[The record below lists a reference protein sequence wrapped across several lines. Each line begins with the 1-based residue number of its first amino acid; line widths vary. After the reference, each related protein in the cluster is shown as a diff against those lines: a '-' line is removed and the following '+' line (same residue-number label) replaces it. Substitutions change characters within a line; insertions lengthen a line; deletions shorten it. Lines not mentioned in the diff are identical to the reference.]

1 MKKTSLFLFLL
12 ILSISI
18 FSGQHN
24 KNQEGRKSAFPCFS
38 NTGDLIFLF
47 EQEGEGIFL
56 GEQKIPWQN
65 EIQKEKLL
73 IKGNASSPTIKIDN
87 QNRMWIAWQEEDLGR
102 LDVYLACLEDG
113 QLKYRNKISEN
124 FKGENTS
131 PSLES
136 DLNGNTWMTW
146 INNNENHSR
155 ILVKDIKNGR
165 TWQVNSSSIS
175 LAYTPRIAI
184 DKTNIVWIFW
194 VSQQNDQD
202 VIFVSHFDGID
213 WSENSSLHK
222 DSRYPHINPEVCL
235 DIKGYPWIVWSA
247 YDGKDYE
254 IWYSYWNGREWST
267 ETRIT
272 DNSGISDIYPHIA
285 FLPGNLPLVAWSQM
299 GIESHVFLVLREKGK
314 WSQEIRIDSENGWN
328 RKPRLAVSGFNIGI
342 VWDNVTESKSYIRMK
357 ILTYPDLFQE
367 NSRKKTMRHFP
378 ARTHYPR
385 KKTKVFTLNS
395 DLNDE
400 EYIAFGDSITYGVL
414 SRTWFPDKGYVPR
427 LEHLLR
433 SHFSAPKVLN
443 RGIPGEQTLEGLAR
457 IETVL
462 TQDKSKNLLLME
474 GTNDMTGGIPSET
487 TAFNIEEMIKKCI
500 QFDVFPLIATI
511 IPRSDILW
519 SLGIRDRTLL
529 FNKLLEKIVPAYS
542 LPLVDQYGTF
552 MDYPDGYLSLFSD
565 GAHPNELGYE
575 LMAEAWFESIKKIPL
590 PPVNLKAERK
600 INKYLFY
607 DEHINVVT
615 WEANPLLFPEI
626 QLANYQ
632 IFRKKDEESDKD
644 FEMIATVPADT
655 FVFLDRKV
663 LPTQI
668 YNYYIQAESIEG
680 IRGPVSITTTDR

>member
-1 MKKTSLFLFLL
+1 
-12 ILSISI
+12 
-18 FSGQHN
+18 
-24 KNQEGRKSAFPCFS
+24 
-38 NTGDLIFLF
+38 
-47 EQEGEGIFL
+47 
-56 GEQKIPWQN
+56 
-65 EIQKEKLL
+65 
-73 IKGNASSPTIKIDN
+73 
-87 QNRMWIAWQEEDLGR
+87 MWIAWQEEDLGR

-131 PSLES
+131 PSLEF

-202 VIFVSHFDGID
+202 VIFVSHFDGVD

>member
-1 MKKTSLFLFLL
+1 MKKTRPFLFLL
-12 ILSISI
+12 IFSILLY
-18 FSGQHN
+18 SGQHN
-24 KNQEGRKSAFPCFS
+24 KNQEGRKSVFPCFS
-38 NTGDLIFLF
+38 SKGDFLFLF

-56 GEQKIPWQN
+56 GKQNIPWQN
-65 EIQKEKLL
+65 ELQKEKLL
-73 IKGNASSPTIKIDN
+73 IKGNVFSPTIRADN
-87 QNRMWIAWQEEDLGR
+87 QSRMWIAWQEEDLGK
-102 LDVYLACLEDG
+102 LDIYLACLEDG
-113 QLKYRNKISEN
+113 QLKFRDKISEN
-124 FKGENTS
+124 FEGENTS
-131 PSLES
+131 PSFEF
-136 DLNGNTWMTW
+136 DLYGNIWMTW
-146 INNNENHSR
+146 INNDENHSR
-155 ILVKDIKNGR
+155 ILVKNTKNGK
-165 TWQVNSSSIS
+165 TWQVNSSSTS
-175 LAYTPRIAI
+175 FTYTPKIAV
-184 DKTNIVWIFW
+184 DRTNIVWAFW
-194 VSQQNDQD
+194 VSQQNGRD
-202 VIFVSHFDGID
+202 VIFVSHFDGVD
-213 WSENSSLHK
+213 WSENSSLNE
-222 DSRYPHINPEVCL
+222 DSRYPHITPEVCL

-267 ETRIT
+267 ETQIT
-272 DNSGISDIYPHIA
+272 NNSGISDIYPHLA
-285 FLPGNLPLVAWSQM
+285 FLPGNIPLVAWSQM
-299 GIESHVFLVLREKGK
+299 GIESHVFLALREKGK

-328 RKPRLAVSGFNIGI
+328 RRPRLTVFGFNIGI
-342 VWDNVTESKSYIRMK
+342 AWENVIDNKSYIRTK
-357 ILTYPDLFQE
+357 ILTYSDLFQKKFI
-367 NSRKKTMRHFP
+367 KKTIRHLP
-378 ARTHYPR
+378 IRTHLPR
-385 KKTKVFTLNS
+385 KKTKAFTLNL

-433 SHFSAPKVLN
+433 LQFSAAKVLN

-462 TQDKSKNLLLME
+462 TQDKSKHLLLME

-487 TAFNIEEMIKKCI
+487 AAFNIEEMIKKCI
-500 QFDVFPLIATI
+500 QFGVYPLIATI

-519 SLGIRDRTLL
+519 HFGIRDRTIL
-529 FNKLLEKIVPAYS
+529 FNTLLEEIVPSYS

-552 MDYPDGYLSLFSD
+552 MDHPDGYLSLFSD

-575 LMAEAWFESIKKIPL
+575 LMAETWFESIKKIPL

-600 INKYLFY
+600 INKYLFF

-632 IFRKKDEESDKD
+632 IFKKKYEDSDQD

-655 FVFLDRKV
+655 FVFWDRKV
-663 LPTQI
+663 SPAQI

-680 IRGPVSITTTDR
+680 IKGPVSITTTDR

>member
-24 KNQEGRKSAFPCFS
+24 KNQEGRQSAFPCFS
-38 NTGDLIFLF
+38 NNGDLIFLF
-47 EQEGEGIFL
+47 EQEGEGLFL

-73 IKGNASSPTIKIDN
+73 IKGNASSPTIKIDS
-87 QNRMWIAWQEEDLGR
+87 QNRMWIAWQQEDLGR
-102 LDVYLACLEDG
+102 LDVYLACFEDE
-113 QLKYRNKISEN
+113 QLKWQNKISEN
-124 FKGENTS
+124 FKGNNTS
-131 PSLES
+131 PSFEF
-136 DLNGNTWMTW
+136 DLNGNIWMTW

-155 ILVKDIKNGR
+155 VLVKDIKNGK

-175 LAYTPRIAI
+175 HAYTPKIVI
-184 DKTNIVWIFW
+184 DRTNIVWTFW

-222 DSRYPHINPEVCL
+222 DSRYPHITPDVCL
-235 DIKGYPWIVWSA
+235 DIKGNPWIVWSA

-267 ETRIT
+267 ETQIT
-272 DNSGISDIYPHIA
+272 DNSGISDIYPHMA
-285 FLPGNLPLVAWSQM
+285 FLPGNIPLIAWSQM
-299 GIESHVFLVLREKGK
+299 GIESRIFLVLREKGK
-314 WSQEIRIDSENGWN
+314 WSQEIIIDSENGWN

-342 VWDNVTESKSYIRMK
+342 VWDNVTESKSYIRTK

-367 NSRKKTMRHFP
+367 NIRKKTMRRFP

-385 KKTKVFTLNS
+385 KKTKVFALNS

-443 RGIPGEQTLEGLAR
+443 RGVPGEQTLEGLAR

-462 TQDKSKNLLLME
+462 TQDKSKHLFLME

-487 TAFNIEEMIKKCI
+487 AAFNIEEMIKKCI
-500 QFDVFPLIATI
+500 QFDVYPLIATI

-519 SLGIRDRTLL
+519 NLGIRDRTLL

-655 FVFLDRKV
+655 FLFLDRMV
-663 LPTQI
+663 LPTLI

>member
-1 MKKTSLFLFLL
+1 MKKTNLFLLLL

-38 NTGDLIFLF
+38 NNGDLIYLF
-47 EQEGEGIFL
+47 EQEGEGIIL

-113 QLKYRNKISEN
+113 QPKYRNKISEKFN
-124 FKGENTS
+124 GDNTS
-131 PSLES
+131 PSLAF

-155 ILVKDIKNGR
+155 ILVTDIKNGR
-165 TWQVNSSSIS
+165 TWQVNTSSTS
-175 LAYTPRIAI
+175 LVYTPRIAI
-184 DKTNIVWIFW
+184 DKTNIVWTFW

-213 WSENSSLHK
+213 WTENSSLNK
-222 DSRYPHINPEVCL
+222 DSRCPHITPEVCL

-285 FLPGNLPLVAWSQM
+285 FLPGNIPLVAWSQM
-299 GIESHVFLVLREKGK
+299 GIESHIFVVLREKGK
-314 WSQEIRIDSENGWN
+314 WSQKIRIDSENGWN
-328 RKPRLAVSGFNIGI
+328 RNPRLAVSGFNIGI
-342 VWDNVTESKSYIRMK
+342 VWDNVTDSQSYIRTK

-367 NSRKKTMRHFP
+367 NSRKKTARRFP
-378 ARTHYPR
+378 LRTHYPR
-385 KKTKVFTLNS
+385 KKTKTFNLNS

-427 LEHLLR
+427 LELLLR
-433 SHFSAPKVLN
+433 LHFSAAKVLN

-462 TQDKSKNLLLME
+462 TKDKSKHLLLME

-487 TAFNIEEMIKKCI
+487 AAFNIEEMIKKCI
-500 QFDVFPLIATI
+500 QFGVYPLIATI

-519 SLGIRDRTLL
+519 HLGVRDRTLL
-529 FNKLLEKIVPAYS
+529 FNTLLEEIVPSYS

-552 MDYPDGYLSLFSD
+552 MDHPDGYLSLFSD

-575 LMAEAWFESIKKIPL
+575 LMAEAWFGSIKKIPL
-590 PPVNLKAERK
+590 PPVNLKAERR

-607 DEHINVVT
+607 DEHINVIT
-615 WEANPLLFPEI
+615 WGANPLLFPEI

-632 IFRKKDEESDKD
+632 IFRKKDEESDND

-655 FVFLDRKV
+655 FVFWDRKV
-663 LPTQI
+663 SPAQI

-680 IRGPVSITTTDR
+680 IKGPVSITTSDR

>member
-38 NTGDLIFLF
+38 NNGDLIFLF

-87 QNRMWIAWQEEDLGR
+87 QNKMWIAWQEEDLGR
-102 LDVYLACLEDG
+102 LDIYLACLEDG
-113 QLKYRNKISEN
+113 QLKYRNKISEK

-131 PSLES
+131 PSLEF

-165 TWQVNSSSIS
+165 TWQVNSSSNS

-184 DKTNIVWIFW
+184 DRTNIVWTFW

-213 WSENSSLHK
+213 WSENSSLNK
-222 DSRYPHINPEVCL
+222 DSRYPHITPEVCL

-285 FLPGNLPLVAWSQM
+285 FLPGNIPLVAWSQM

-342 VWDNVTESKSYIRMK
+342 AWDNVKDSKSYIRTK

-367 NSRKKTMRHFP
+367 NIRKKTMRRFP
-378 ARTHYPR
+378 IRTHYPR
-385 KKTKVFTLNS
+385 KKTKVFTLNP

-433 SHFSAPKVLN
+433 IHFSAAKVLN

-462 TQDKSKNLLLME
+462 TQDKSKHLLLME

-487 TAFNIEEMIKKCI
+487 AAFNIEEMIKKCI
-500 QFDVFPLIATI
+500 QFGVYPLTATI

-519 SLGIRDRTLL
+519 HLGIRNRTLL
-529 FNKLLEKIVPAYS
+529 FNKLLEKIVPSNS
-542 LPLVDQYGTF
+542 LPLVDQYGIF

-590 PPVNLKAERK
+590 PPVNLNAERK

-607 DEHINVVT
+607 DEHINVIT
-615 WEANPLLFPEI
+615 WETNPLLFPGI

-632 IFRKKDEESDKD
+632 IFRKKDEDSDQD
-644 FEMIATVPADT
+644 FEMITIVSPDT
-655 FVFLDRKV
+655 YVFLDRKV
-663 LPTQI
+663 SPTQI

-680 IRGPVSITTTDR
+680 IKGPVSITITDR